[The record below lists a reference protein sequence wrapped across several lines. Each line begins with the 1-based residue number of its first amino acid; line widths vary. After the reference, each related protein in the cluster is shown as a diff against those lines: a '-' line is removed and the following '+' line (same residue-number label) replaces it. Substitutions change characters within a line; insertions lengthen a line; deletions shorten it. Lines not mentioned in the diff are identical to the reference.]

1 MIKRG
6 ARSRQSTPRYEFPE
20 HLGTLGDSTLQAVS
34 RDREAAACLPVN
46 DLTPL
51 VGAVHG
57 VAECLGPSEEKRC
70 GSQSAHEVGMGKQNA
85 CTGAG

>member
-57 VAECLGPSEEKRC
+57 VAEGK
-70 GSQSAHEVGMGKQNA
+70 GKGVISQYTILAYDPL
-85 CTGAG
+85 CFP